1 MTGTEARPPIT
12 GATGV
17 LVLLGRP
24 VEHALTPVIHNAA
37 LAAAGLDVVYIALSP
52 RPETLEMTLRGLI
65 AGGCRGLCIT
75 IPFKTQIVPMLDA
88 LAPSSEATGAV
99 NTVVVGE
106 DGRLTGYNTDVDGV
120 LACIDALPGSGR
132 EHGVII
138 GAGGAGRSAVAA
150 LEQAGVRR
158 CQVLNRSLD
167 KAEKIAADFAKSP
180 MQVEAAVLDDQ
191 GLERALS
198 EADLLVN
205 TTSVGMY
212 PHGDA
217 TPVPARFLHSGLG
230 VADAVY
236 RPNPTRL
243 CREAAEAGAATAP
256 GTHWIVGQGV
266 VAYRLWLGAEP
277 DTAVMHKALA
287 DYFAKSDA
295 RSGNN

>member
-1 MTGTEARPPIT
+1 MSTDSRPPVT

-37 LAAAGLDVVYIALSP
+37 LAAAGLDVVYVAMSP
-52 RPETLEMTLRGLI
+52 RPETLETTLKGLV
-65 AGGCRGLCIT
+65 AGGCSGLCIT
-75 IPFKTQIVPMLDA
+75 IPFKTMAVPMMNA

-106 DGRLTGYNTDVDGV
+106 DGRLTGHNTDVDGV

-132 EHGVII
+132 ERGVIL

-150 LEQAGVRR
+150 LERAGVRN
-158 CQVLNRSLD
+158 CLVLNRSLD
-167 KAEKIAADFAKSP
+167 KAEKLAADFAKSP
-180 MQVEAAVLDDQ
+180 MRVAAAVLDDDA
-191 GLERALS
+191 LERALG

-212 PHGDA
+212 PYGDA
-217 TPVPARFLHSGLG
+217 TPVPARFLHAGLG

-243 CREAAEAGAATAP
+243 CREAAEAGAQTAP

-266 VAYRLWLGAEP
+266 VAYRLWLDAEP
-277 DTAVMHKALA
+277 DTAVMHRALA

-295 RSGNN
+295 GSGKN